1 MTNTCLYTP
10 PITSASQSDRWSC
23 NKVSKLEGL
32 DRLSL
37 HRNQF
42 LDRSYKSTKLFLKGR
57 VHGSVKLS
65 VHRKLA
71 AHMNCLKMGKS
82 EDGEKPSHFRGP
94 DPFDAGVDWA
104 EEVDLIFLKVAT
116 PLKTQPNL
124 IYGCQLFEW
133 VLEVVPNTDF
143 ILCWSGFKPDP
154 NFFTMVQKA
163 GSVAKT

>member
-1 MTNTCLYTP
+1 MPGWMTNTCLYTP

-71 AHMNCLKMGKS
+71 AHMNCPKMAWS
-82 EDGEKPSHFRGP
+82 RAAEKVPDFWGP
-94 DPFDAGVDWA
+94 NPNFVDLDW
-104 EEVDLIFLKVAT
+104 EQEVDPTFLKVVST
-116 PLKTQPNL
+116 LKFITKPSIRSFIFCGGVEGVTQRAFDAL
-124 IYGCQLFEW
+124 IVRG
-133 VLEVVPNTDF
+133 
-143 ILCWSGFKPDP
+143 
-154 NFFTMVQKA
+154 
-163 GSVAKT
+163 